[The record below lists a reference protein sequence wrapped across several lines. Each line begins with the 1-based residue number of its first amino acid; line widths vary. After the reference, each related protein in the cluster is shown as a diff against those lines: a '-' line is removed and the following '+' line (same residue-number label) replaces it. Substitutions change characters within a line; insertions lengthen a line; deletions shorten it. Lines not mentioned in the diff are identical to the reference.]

1 MTDSNMTENATAEA
15 RRGDEALEAAKHLLT
30 AEFFNDAISRAY
42 YAAYHW
48 SRALLF
54 LKGLEPKTHRGVIQM
69 IGLHYVKDGP
79 LSDEAAA
86 LLASQGES
94 GGDGHVPSLHPG
106 GPDALAAGRDRLRPF
121 SCRQTAERQVVGV
134 AARDVS

>member
-86 LLASQGES
+86 LLAHLETYRELSDYTSTVEFTEKEAQAEI
-94 GGDGHVPSLHPG
+94 VR
-106 GPDALAAGRDRLRPF
+106 AEQFIAA
-121 SCRQTAERQVVGV
+121 CRHIVGN
-134 AARDVS
+134 

>member
-1 MTDSNMTENATAEA
+1 MTDSNMTENAVAEA
-15 RRGDEALEAAKHLLT
+15 RRGDEALAAARHLLT

-54 LKGLEPKTHRGVIQM
+54 LRGIEPKTHRGVIQM

-79 LSDEAAA
+79 LSDESAA
-86 LLASQGES
+86 LLAHLETYRELSDYTSTVEFTEREACAEIERAEQFIT
-94 GGDGHVPSLHPG
+94 VC
-106 GPDALAAGRDRLRPF
+106 RPI
-121 SCRQTAERQVVGV
+121 
-134 AARDVS
+134 VSE